1 MEILLIQDVAGI
13 GKKNDL
19 LIVGDGY
26 ALNYLLPHRKALVAT
41 PTVRKR
47 YADQIRKRAEEK
59 ERERNL
65 RANAAQALAGK
76 SVTISRKA
84 SKVGKLYA
92 AVSESQIAEAVSGQ
106 LGYELKKDAVELE
119 DHIKN
124 AGTFP
129 VKVKLGEGITQVIN
143 VIVNA
148 E

>member
-1 MEILLIQDVAGI
+1 MAGI

-106 LGYELKKDAVELE
+106 LGYELQ
-119 DHIKN
+119 
-124 AGTFP
+124 
-129 VKVKLGEGITQVIN
+129 EGRG
-143 VIVNA
+143 
-148 E
+148 